1 MKKVCI
7 LEEFVFLCICF
18 FRLEAWPWPPSSMQ
32 IQKPS
37 KQGVENINTSLLIR
51 VSLPHSGCRGKW
63 KWGAIAELSFW
74 RDICHTGSVN
84 KCDYVKGNSSTL
96 ILHTHMVQ
104 STRPLC
110 NFTFWHPIDQ
120 NCAPS
125 WNLIQLSSD
134 PRVRNVVEWNQFLKP
149 FRKIKLGNKFCEVP
163 RTPADD
169 IVACNVPIELLTALS
184 SIQIVVQTQIYGN
197 NFFSYTL
204 QCNDVHYHFG
214 VKVETFRLCKVTAF

>member
-1 MKKVCI
+1 
-7 LEEFVFLCICF
+7 
-18 FRLEAWPWPPSSMQ
+18 MQ

-37 KQGVENINTSLLIR
+37 TQGVENINTSLLIR
-51 VSLPHSGCRGKW
+51 VSLPTSGSRG
-63 KWGAIAELSFW
+63 KWGAIAEVSFW

-104 STRPLC
+104 SIRPLC

-134 PRVRNVVEWNQFLKP
+134 PRVRNVVEWNQFLKL

-184 SIQIVVQTQIYGN
+184 SIQIVVQTQIYGKY
-197 NFFSYTL
+197 FFSQTL
-204 QCNDVHYHFG
+204 QCNDVHYHFDA
-214 VKVETFRLCKVTAF
+214 KVETFRLCKVTSCLQKQHVILSHDFRSPSKLRRS

>member
-1 MKKVCI
+1 
-7 LEEFVFLCICF
+7 
-18 FRLEAWPWPPSSMQ
+18 MQ
-32 IQKPS
+32 IQKPGT
-37 KQGVENINTSLLIR
+37 QGVENINTSLLIR
-51 VSLPHSGCRGKW
+51 VSLQYSGCRGKW
-63 KWGAIAELSFW
+63 GAIVEVFFW
-74 RDICHTGSVN
+74 RDICHTESVN

-104 STRPLC
+104 SIRPLC

-134 PRVRNVVEWNQFLKP
+134 PRVRNVVEWNQFLKL

-197 NFFSYTL
+197 NFFS
-204 QCNDVHYHFG
+204 
-214 VKVETFRLCKVTAF
+214 